1 MANNRQALL
10 EQLATEPPES
20 YYEAPVD
27 EPWQVIPG
35 GSFAGSTRNTGIY
48 RTEMPRDGFL
58 GGYSNIGSE
67 KVTRRPLASLS
78 EDQILERQKARSTAM
93 SKILD
98 TMGGTGDMATSP
110 ERLKM
115 AGQIVDGLFPETKVQ
130 PQRASANSRPTMNI
144 SGNDRKDRQ
153 AWFGGIGSD
162 GQQVK
167 GWTKEEINDRQIGV
181 DIDTA
186 REVIAKSAKAGMN
199 AGQFKQLY
207 NNMHPAVQAQIDALM
222 KNEQETTNVK
232 EQEKGESAEVQ
243 EEKSRGWAGS
253 IPRAIDALLNKF
265 EEPQNK
271 VTLPMPKYG
280 GPASSNELADQSIPE
295 KGLMAPV
302 IVGAKAARVGAKAAG
317 TVKDFLNSDI
327 IPEKGFGRLG
337 YNPEANTWRAPLGD
351 PVYTGIRPQA
361 NIRSWDEPERPRTT
375 NSVMQTP
382 ESVLP
387 ALAEPSSSSE
397 SRSLADIGMG
407 PGMGT
412 RQAANGMND
421 MIRRGS
427 GGNLPPL
434 RSGMGIDAA
443 ANSMNS
449 VLTRGFGSTNPQI
462 SLPDMPSMTSPDG
475 TFLGINPES
484 LTQFRG
490 PAKEAV
496 ESISNFVKRLHEM
509 SMLTQPNAER
519 ALRMAKANTEALIE
533 HSGGSEVG
541 MDELI
546 ETITTTFNILES
558 GMGPEI
564 ADEYMNTYLG
574 KSGLGGIDF
583 QTPSLMKR

>member
-10 EQLATEPPES
+10 EQLATEPTES

-35 GSFAGSTRNTGIY
+35 GSFAGSTRDTGIY

-115 AGQIVDGLFPETKVQ
+115 AGQIVDGLFPETRVQ
-130 PQRASANSRPTMNI
+130 PQRSSANIRPTMNI
-144 SGNDRKDRQ
+144 SGNERKDRQ

-162 GQQVK
+162 DQQVK

-181 DIDTA
+181 DVDTA

-222 KNEQETTNVK
+222 QSKQEPVGEGQDNTVRKPTVDTRKVIDTREDDVDLWGMNQPGPTVY
-232 EQEKGESAEVQ
+232 EKPFDRNG
-243 EEKSRGWAGS
+243 
-253 IPRAIDALLNKF
+253 IN
-265 EEPQNK
+265 
-271 VTLPMPKYG
+271 
-280 GPASSNELADQSIPE
+280 
-295 KGLMAPV
+295 PV
-302 IVGAKAARVGAKAAG
+302 
-317 TVKDFLNSDI
+317 
-327 IPEKGFGRLG
+327 
-337 YNPEANTWRAPLGD
+337 ANTWRAPLGD
-351 PVYTGIRPQA
+351 PAYTGIRPQGEPRA
-361 NIRSWDEPERPRTT
+361 WNEPARSRVT
-375 NSVMQTP
+375 NSIMQTP

-387 ALAEPSSSSE
+387 ILAEPSPSPKP
-397 SRSLADIGMG
+397 RSLADI
-407 PGMGT
+407 
-412 RQAANGMND
+412 
-421 MIRRGS
+421 
-427 GGNLPPL
+427 
-434 RSGMGIDAA
+434 GMGIDAA
-443 ANSMNS
+443 ANSINS
-449 VLTRGFGSTNPQI
+449 VLARSFGSTNPQVK
-462 SLPDMPSMTSPDG
+462 LPDMPSMVSPDG
-475 TFLGINPES
+475 TFLGIDPES
-484 LTQFRG
+484 AMRFRG

-496 ESISNFVKRLHEM
+496 ESISDFVKRLHEM
-509 SMLTQPNAER
+509 SMATQPNAER
-519 ALRMAKANTEALIE
+519 ALRMAKANTDALIE
-533 HSGGSEVG
+533 HAGGSEVG
-541 MDELI
+541 MDELV
-546 ETITTTFNILES
+546 ETIITTFNILES

-574 KSGLGGIDF
+574 KSGLGGFDF
-583 QTPSLMKR
+583 ETPSLMKR

>member
-20 YYEAPVD
+20 YYKAPVD

-58 GGYSNIGSE
+58 GGYSNIGSK

-98 TMGGTGDMATSP
+98 TMGGTGDMATSS

-130 PQRASANSRPTMNI
+130 PQRASANRRPTMNI
-144 SGNDRKDRQ
+144 SGRKDRQ

-167 GWTKEEINDRQIGV
+167 GWSKEEIADRQTGV

-186 REVIAKSAKAGMN
+186 QEVITKADKAGMN
-199 AGQFKQLY
+199 DGQFKQLY
-207 NNMHPAVQAQIDALM
+207 NNMHPAVQAQIDTLM
-222 KNEQETTNVK
+222 
-232 EQEKGESAEVQ
+232 
-243 EEKSRGWAGS
+243 
-253 IPRAIDALLNKF
+253 
-265 EEPQNK
+265 QNK
-271 VTLPMPKYG
+271 QEPVGEGQDNTVRKSIINTRPEEVVDTREGKIDIWGTNLPEP
-280 GPASSNELADQSIPE
+280 
-295 KGLMAPV
+295 
-302 IVGAKAARVGAKAAG
+302 
-317 TVKDFLNSDI
+317 TVNK
-327 IPEKGFGRLG
+327 KGFVSLG
-337 YNPEANTWRAPLGD
+337 VNPKANTWRKPLGD
-351 PVYTGIRPQA
+351 PAYTGIQPQG
-361 NIRSWDEPERPRTT
+361 EPRAWNEPTRPRTT

-387 ALAEPSSSSE
+387 VLAEPSPSPE
-397 SRSLADIGMG
+397 PRSLADIGMG
-407 PGMGT
+407 SGMGT
-412 RQAANGMND
+412 RQATNAMND
-421 MIRRGS
+421 MIRRGF
-427 GGNLPPL
+427 GGDSPSLG
-434 RSGMGIDAA
+434 SGMGIDTA

-449 VLTRGFGSTNPQI
+449 VLARSFGSTNPQI
-462 SLPDMPSMTSPDG
+462 SLPNMPSMTSPDG
-475 TFLGINPES
+475 TFLGIDPES
-484 LTQFRG
+484 AMKFRG

-496 ESISNFVKRLHEM
+496 ESISNFVKKMHEM

-519 ALRMAKANTEALIE
+519 ALHMAKANTDALIE

-541 MDELI
+541 IDELI

-564 ADEYMNTYLG
+564 ADEYINTYLG
-574 KSGLGGIDF
+574 KFGLGGIDF